1 MENQQERDD
10 DDGDEGE
17 GKKSREE
24 EEEGAEC
31 PCVLTKGSGVNKST
45 PCPPGS
51 RLRCPA
57 GAFKCWIIPQDTRN
71 VC

>member
-17 GKKSREE
+17 GKKSR

-57 GAFKCWIIPQDTRN
+57 GAFKCWIIRQDT
-71 VC
+71 

>member
-24 EEEGAEC
+24 EEGAEC

-45 PCPPGS
+45 PCPQVPG
-51 RLRCPA
+51 L
-57 GAFKCWIIPQDTRN
+57 GVLLVLLN
-71 VC
+71 VG

>member
-24 EEEGAEC
+24 EGAEC

-45 PCPPGS
+45 PCPQVPG
-51 RLRCPA
+51 L
-57 GAFKCWIIPQDTRN
+57 GVLLVLLN
-71 VC
+71 VE

>member
-10 DDGDEGE
+10 DNGDEGE

-31 PCVLTKGSGVNKST
+31 PCVLTKGSGVNKFT
-45 PCPPGS
+45 PCPQVPG
-51 RLRCPA
+51 LA
-57 GAFKCWIIPQDTRN
+57 VLLVLLN
-71 VC
+71 VG